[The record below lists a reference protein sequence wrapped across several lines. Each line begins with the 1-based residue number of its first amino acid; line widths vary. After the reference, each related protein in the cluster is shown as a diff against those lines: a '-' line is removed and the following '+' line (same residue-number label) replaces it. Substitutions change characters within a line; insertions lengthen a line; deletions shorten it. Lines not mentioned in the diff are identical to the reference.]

1 MAFQERTL
9 TCLDC
14 GQSFPFTVEDQ
25 TYHAEKGFTHDPKR
39 CPACRSAR
47 RSDRDGGS
55 SYSSYSSYRSA
66 PREMFPV
73 VCAQCGKNT
82 EVPFQ
87 PTSDKPVYCRD
98 CYNRR
103 QESSSGGRYRS
114 R

>member
-14 GQSFPFTVEDQ
+14 GQSFPFTVADQ
-25 TYHAEKGFTHDPKR
+25 TYHAEKGFTNDPKR
-39 CPACRSAR
+39 CSACRSAR
-47 RSDRDGGS
+47 RADSDGGS
-55 SYSSYSSYRSA
+55 SYGSYRSA

-103 QESSSGGRYRS
+103 QDSGSSGRYRS

>member
-9 TCLDC
+9 TCVDC

-25 TYHAEKGFTHDPKR
+25 TYHAEKGFTNDPKR

-47 RSDRDGGS
+47 RSERDGGS
-55 SYSSYSSYRSA
+55 SYGGNYRSG

-73 VCAQCGKNT
+73 TCAQCGKQT

-87 PTSDKPVYCRD
+87 PTSDRPVYCRD
-98 CYNRR
+98 CYDRR
-103 QESSSGGRYRS
+103 QGGGGRGYRS

>member
-9 TCLDC
+9 TCVDC

-25 TYHAEKGFTHDPKR
+25 TYHADKGFTNDPKR
-39 CPACRSAR
+39 CSACRSAR
-47 RSDRDGGS
+47 RSDREGGS
-55 SYSSYSSYRSA
+55 GYSSYSSA

-82 EVPFQ
+82 EVPFK
-87 PTSDKPVYCRD
+87 PTSDKPVYCSD
-98 CYNRR
+98 CYSRR
-103 QESSSGGRYRS
+103 QDSGSSGRYRS

>member
-9 TCLDC
+9 TCVDC

-25 TYHAEKGFTHDPKR
+25 TYHADKGFTNDPKR
-39 CPACRSAR
+39 CSACRSAR
-47 RSDRDGGS
+47 RSDREGGS
-55 SYSSYSSYRSA
+55 SYGGGYRSA

-73 VCAQCGKNT
+73 VCGQCGKNT
-82 EVPFQ
+82 EVPFK

-98 CYNRR
+98 CYSRR
-103 QESSSGGRYRS
+103 QESGSSGRYRS

>member
-9 TCLDC
+9 TCVDC

-25 TYHAEKGFTHDPKR
+25 TYHAEKGFTNDPKR

-47 RSDRDGGS
+47 RSDREGGS
-55 SYSSYSSYRSA
+55 SYGGGYRSA

-87 PTSDKPVYCRD
+87 PTSDRPVYCRD
-98 CYNRR
+98 CYDRR
-103 QESSSGGRYRS
+103 QGSGSSERYRS

>member
-25 TYHAEKGFTHDPKR
+25 TYHAEKGFTNDPKR

-47 RSDRDGGS
+47 RSDREGGS
-55 SYSSYSSYRSA
+55 SYGGGYRSA

-82 EVPFQ
+82 EVPFK
-87 PTSDKPVYCRD
+87 PTSDRPVYCRD
-98 CYNRR
+98 CYSRR
-103 QESSSGGRYRS
+103 QDGGTSGRYRS